1 VKVSK
6 LKYNPDN
13 PRKISPAHLD
23 KLKKSIK
30 DFPQMMELRPIVY
43 DPQTMCVLGG
53 NQRLAAIKALDMT
66 EIPDNWVLS
75 ADKLSDKQKKEFIL
89 KDNIPLGEWDFAI
102 LETAFDE
109 FDLGDMGIE
118 LPQIGDIENNAP
130 KEQELKSVF
139 EIIIEYNT
147 ENELK
152 EAFDKFQQEGLSCRI
167 SIL

>member
-1 VKVSK
+1 MKVSK

-53 NQRLAAIKALDMT
+53 NQRLAAIKSLDMT

-118 LPQIGDIENNAP
+118 VV
-130 KEQELKSVF
+130 S
-139 EIIIEYNT
+139 
-147 ENELK
+147 
-152 EAFDKFQQEGLSCRI
+152 
-167 SIL
+167 